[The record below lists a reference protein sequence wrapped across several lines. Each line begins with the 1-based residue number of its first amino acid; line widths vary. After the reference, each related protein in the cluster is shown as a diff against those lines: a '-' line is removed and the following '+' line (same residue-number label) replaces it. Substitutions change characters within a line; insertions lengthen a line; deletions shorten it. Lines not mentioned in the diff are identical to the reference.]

1 MSRVL
6 TLPADG
12 PLIASEAD
20 ATDLLGDAF
29 AHEAELVAVPVERL
43 DPEFFRLRSGLA
55 GAVTQKFAQYGV
67 RLAVVGDVSRWTA
80 EPGPVADW
88 VRESN
93 QGRALRFVTDAAEL
107 GG

>member
-1 MSRVL
+1 M
-6 TLPADG
+6 PADG
-12 PLIASEAD
+12 PVIAGESD

-29 AHEAELVAVPVERL
+29 AHEAELVAIPVERL

-67 RLAVVGDVSRWTA
+67 RLAIVGDVSRWTA

-93 QGRALRFVTDAAEL
+93 AGHQLRFVADAADL
-107 GG
+107 G